1 MNIIVV
7 DVKENKKKVFRNV
20 RTVKNLGF
28 DFMLIFHDGRTQQ
41 YSFKDHDFFVNADW
55 WAVISLKLNTYH
67 RIYSA
72 SDLIKM
78 AQDEIDKLEREYGV
92 ICKRIEQMN
101 DAICSAPKDIA
112 DSIRSERQKPY
123 NKRGTVTR
131 RIKRNKS
138 SITNY
143 KANYTQKIE

>member
-1 MNIIVV
+1 MN
-7 DVKENKKKVFRNV
+7 
-20 RTVKNLGF
+20 
-28 DFMLIFHDGRTQQ
+28 
-41 YSFKDHDFFVNADW
+41 
-55 WAVISLKLNTYH
+55 LNTYH

-78 AQDEIDKLEREYGV
+78 AQCEIDRLEEEYGV

-112 DSIRSERQKPY
+112 DNIRSARQKLY
-123 NKRGTVTR
+123 NKKVTIACK
-131 RIKRNKS
+131 IKRNNAC
-138 SITNY
+138 ITDY